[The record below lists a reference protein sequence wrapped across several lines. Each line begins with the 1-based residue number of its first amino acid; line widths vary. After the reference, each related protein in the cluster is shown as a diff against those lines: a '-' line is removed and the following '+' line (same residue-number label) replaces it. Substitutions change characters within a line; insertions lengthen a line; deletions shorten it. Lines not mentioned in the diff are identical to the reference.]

1 MYKRQIAA
9 LEQDLRIVEEK
20 IRQVWT
26 QDLVEQRRKI
36 LNSLSDFRRRQYEYE
51 NEYVD
56 YDDDR

>member
-51 NEYVD
+51 NEYMD